1 MLFQIINNENNKK
14 NSVMNDKKQNTFK
27 SPDLSKL
34 QLVVINHKTRIYV
47 AEGDDPEE
55 AKARYLARLEF
66 KKP

>member
-1 MLFQIINNENNKK
+1 MSEKK
-14 NSVMNDKKQNTFK
+14 SVIFK

-34 QLVVINHKTRIYV
+34 KEVVIDYKTRIYISDDV
-47 AEGDDPEE
+47 DPEE